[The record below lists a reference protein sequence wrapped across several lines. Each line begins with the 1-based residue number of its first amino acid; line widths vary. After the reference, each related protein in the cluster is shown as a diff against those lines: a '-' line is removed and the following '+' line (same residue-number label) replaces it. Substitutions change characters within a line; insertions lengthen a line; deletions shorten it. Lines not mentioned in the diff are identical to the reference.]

1 MTNPE
6 LETTQALVA
15 RLADLQARMQ
25 AARLT
30 GAEVTTFRK
39 VAAIIDDGRGQIAGD
54 DLVAASFLV
63 GNPVE

>member
-25 AARLT
+25 AARLV
-30 GAEVTTFRK
+30 GADVTTFRK
-39 VAAIIDDGRGQIAGD
+39 VAAMIDDGRGDELI
-54 DLVAASFLV
+54 AASFLV
-63 GNPVE
+63 GNTVK